1 MQYFSMEFRK
11 LLRASAGNLGDVPV
25 LKGEIENKW
34 LSALQS
40 AGEENTSLMLVYSGP
55 GLIIFSFSQLEYVVI
70 ESVSVLLAYVCLP

>member
-25 LKGEIENKW
+25 WKGEVENKC

-40 AGEENTSLMLVYSGP
+40 AGEENTSLMLLYSGP
-55 GLIIFSFSQLEYVVI
+55 
-70 ESVSVLLAYVCLP
+70 